1 MKNDRR
7 SIIVL
12 LVEIVAIIWLHSA
25 RISPDKQ
32 ESKTQIV
39 KTNKPFNF
47 YYLTPSHFIL
57 TNKVKY

>member
-12 LVEIVAIIWLHSA
+12 LIEIVAIIWLHSA
-25 RISPDKQ
+25 RITPDKH
-32 ESKTQIV
+32 ESKSQIV
-39 KTNKPFNF
+39 KTTKPFNF

-57 TNKVKY
+57 TSQIKK